1 MCHTFSLSLSL
12 SLSLPSLCRCAVGY
26 EGNNPKNPLILLG
39 SGKGTVEDIR
49 EFCKEDNA
57 VYGLFRVVG
66 GDWRLLIQ
74 LSATAVLKL
83 DYT

>member
-1 MCHTFSLSLSL
+1 MISILSLSLSPPSFSLSLPLSLPPPLSPSLSLSL
-12 SLSLPSLCRCAVGY
+12 SLCRCAVGY

-57 VYGLFRVVG
+57 VYGLFRVVRG
-66 GDWRLLIQ
+66 N
-74 LSATAVLKL
+74 
-83 DYT
+83 